1 MDPVTDG
8 VLDVYAMLAG
18 DMGRQG
24 RCPVEGFFGSACVK
38 GLLHE
43 RVTIGLGR
51 LAGGWGHVEVL
62 VGGLL
67 RLSMDGALSCLEEGA
82 VCFWVV
88 LL

>member
-1 MDPVTDG
+1 MDG
-8 VLDVYAMLAG
+8 CVLLVVLV
-18 DMGRQG
+18 MGGTVRG
-24 RCPVEGFFGSACVK
+24 CGATSMGS

>member
-18 DMGRQG
+18 DVGRQG
-24 RCPVEGFFGSACVK
+24 RCPVEG